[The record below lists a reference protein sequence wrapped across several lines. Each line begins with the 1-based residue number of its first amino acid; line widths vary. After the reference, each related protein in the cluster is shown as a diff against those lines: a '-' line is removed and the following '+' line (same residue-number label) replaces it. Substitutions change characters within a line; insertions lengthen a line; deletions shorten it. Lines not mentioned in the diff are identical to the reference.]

1 MRIAIIQNMSYDYKK
16 DVKQDK
22 NQKLI
27 YFFFVWKPVS
37 KVNEF
42 FKNIRLCETNTQFLK
57 PSFDN
62 NNVIIHCGQ

>member
-1 MRIAIIQNMSYDYKK
+1 MN
-16 DVKQDK
+16 VKHDK

-27 YFFFVWKPVS
+27 YFFFRVEAN

-42 FKNIRLCETNTQFLK
+42 FKNLRLCDTNPLLK

-62 NNVIIHCGQ
+62 NNVIIGL